1 MESDKLNKSSTDK
14 FDIITVKIIEKR
26 FKEFLEIPNVVGLAV
41 GRKYQKF
48 KRTAKPCLTFF
59 VSKKVDKKYLPKEHL
74 LPSSLEEKGLV
85 VISDVIE
92 SGPFYA
98 YDVNTFRERPAKPGV
113 SIGHYNISAGT
124 FGAIVTDNLTKKD
137 VILSNNHVLA
147 DCNNAKIGDV
157 ILQPGNY
164 DGGNNPKDAIGKL
177 LRFEKINFGSGTNYI
192 DAAICSV
199 DNASDIRNDPHDNIP
214 APSSKYPAI
223 GLLFAGSSSNTIMN
237 PIKTVLKELKISLPV
252 NSIINAAIDMN
263 VQKTGRTTGGTTNTI
278 TNIGATVTVNYGSTG
293 VATFSDQIMTGDMS
307 DPGDSGSIV
316 VKGGAGAPDDCA
328 GTKAISLMI
337 NKDLTLDR
345 FVAGQFRDEVLRQT
359 QGGRST
365 ILLYRA
371 IEDRIS
377 QVTEALTSKNREI
390 TQTIIEEFLPLARKT
405 FVDPTDPDLVLD
417 KKHID
422 QLETLYDAIKKE
434 LSQRETIYFKQI
446 TQLAT
451 ESIGKKPSEILEL
464 FEDPEYVRRIPIG
477 LRYLGNINHMEVHDL
492 DNFTKNCQLIKIIR
506 ARHAV
511 FFETDSLRNIQN
523 IGFDNCHYCIG
534 KSER

>member
-14 FDIITVKIIEKR
+14 FDKITVKIIEKR
-26 FKEFLEIPNVVGLAV
+26 FKEFLEIPNVVGFAV
-41 GRKYQKF
+41 GRKYKKF
-48 KRTAKPCLTFF
+48 KSTAKPCITFF

-74 LPSSLEEKGLV
+74 LPSSLEEEGVV
-85 VISDVIE
+85 VISDVVE

-113 SIGHYNISAGT
+113 SIGHYSITAGT
-124 FGAIVTDNLTKKD
+124 FGAIVTDNLTKNE

-157 ILQPGNY
+157 ILQPGAY

-177 LRFEKINFGSGTNYI
+177 LRYEKISFGSGTNYV

-199 DNASDIRNDPHDNIP
+199 NKASDIKNVPHDSIP
-214 APSSKYPAI
+214 APSPKYPAV

-237 PIKTVLKELKISLPV
+237 PIKRVLKELNISLPA
-252 NSIINAAIDMN
+252 NSIVAAEIDMN

-278 TNIGATVTVNYGSTG
+278 TNIGATVTVNYGSAG
-293 VATFSDQIMTGDMS
+293 LATFSDQIMTGDMS

-328 GTKAISLMI
+328 GTNAISSMI

-345 FVAGQFRDEVLRQT
+345 FVAGQFRDEILRQT
-359 QGGRST
+359 KGGRNI

-371 IEDRIS
+371 IENRIS
-377 QVTEALTSKNREI
+377 QVTEALTSKNKEI
-390 TQTIIEEFLPLARKT
+390 TQSIIEEFLPIARKT
-405 FVDPTDPDLVLD
+405 FVDPTDPDLVID
-417 KKHID
+417 KNHIEK
-422 QLETLYDAIKKE
+422 LGILYDAIKKE
-434 LSQRETIYFKQI
+434 LSQREAIYFKQI

-451 ESIGKKPSEILEL
+451 ESIGKKPSDILEL
-464 FEDPEYVRRIPIG
+464 LEEPEYVRRVPNG
-477 LRYLGNINHMEVHDL
+477 LRYLANINHMEVHDL
-492 DNFTKNCQLIKIIR
+492 DNYTQNCQLIEIIR
-506 ARHAV
+506 AGHAI
-511 FFETDSLRNIQN
+511 FFETDSLRNIHN
-523 IGFDNCHYCIG
+523 MGFDNCHYCLG
-534 KSER
+534 GSER